1 MARPLGRIVPNPPEE
16 ERVAER
22 PNRRRY
28 DDGCAA
34 AHALDLIG
42 ERWALLVARELMLG
56 PLRFT
61 DLKAA
66 LPGISPNVLAQ
77 RLEEMEATAILTRRR
92 LPPPAASV
100 VYELTDWGHEL
111 EPLLQG
117 IGRWAARSPTMAP
130 GKPMSVASVVLSF
143 RTMFDAARAGDLDA
157 VIDFVFADRTYVA
170 RIAGGGFSIEAG
182 RSTRPDALV
191 TCDQNVLA
199 MVVYAGRPLSE
210 AIAAGDMRITG
221 EVDVVERFVG
231 LFPLPERAPGADVLV
246 RAIRRSRAP
255 AASSPARR

>member
-1 MARPLGRIVPNPPEE
+1 M
-16 ERVAER
+16 AER

-77 RLEEMEATAILTRRR
+77 RLEEMEATAILCRRR

-100 VYELTDWGHEL
+100 VYELTPWGYEL
-111 EPLLQG
+111 EPLLRT
-117 IGRWAARSPTMAP
+117 IGRWAARSPTLAP

-143 RTMFDAARAGDLDA
+143 RTMFDPSLAGDLDA
-157 VIDFVFADRTYVA
+157 VIDVVFAERRYVA
-170 RIAGGGFSIEAG
+170 RIAGGGFSIEPG
-182 RSTRPDALV
+182 HSLRPDAV
-191 TCDQNVLA
+191 VDCDQNVLA
-199 MVVYAGRPLSE
+199 MVVYGGRPLDE
-210 AIAAGDMRITG
+210 AIRAGELRLAGDH
-221 EVDVVERFVG
+221 DVVARFVG
-231 LFPLPERAPGADVLV
+231 LFPLPDRAPGIDDLA
-246 RAIRRSRAP
+246 
-255 AASSPARR
+255 